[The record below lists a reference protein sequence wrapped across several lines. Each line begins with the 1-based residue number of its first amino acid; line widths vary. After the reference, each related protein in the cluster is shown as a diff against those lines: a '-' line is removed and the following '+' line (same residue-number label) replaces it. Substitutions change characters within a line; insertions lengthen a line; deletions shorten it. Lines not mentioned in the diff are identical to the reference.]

1 MSLYPLLSQNKAV
14 VSKVIYCFRHCFV
27 SSIGSI
33 HNEVWNHVEFLPF
46 SNTSLI
52 FPRFYPQTVS
62 KDFLGDRHFCFTIIS
77 ENRRPVR
84 TGRLVAG
91 NRHSLLF
98 SLFVMCVYISLQ
110 SCFVVATT
118 KQAYRDELVV
128 YLSFSSH
135 NTYIALFL
143 CIEHCFTKV
152 KILHFNFIYIYI
164 DR

>member
-1 MSLYPLLSQNKAV
+1 MSMYPPTVLKQSRSLKGNLLF
-14 VSKVIYCFRHCFV
+14 CHCFL

-33 HNEVWNHVEFLPF
+33 HNEAWNHVEFSPF
-46 SNTSLI
+46 SNTGLM

-110 SCFVVATT
+110 
-118 KQAYRDELVV
+118 QRNRLIGMN
-128 YLSFSSH
+128 L
-135 NTYIALFL
+135 
-143 CIEHCFTKV
+143 
-152 KILHFNFIYIYI
+152 
-164 DR
+164 